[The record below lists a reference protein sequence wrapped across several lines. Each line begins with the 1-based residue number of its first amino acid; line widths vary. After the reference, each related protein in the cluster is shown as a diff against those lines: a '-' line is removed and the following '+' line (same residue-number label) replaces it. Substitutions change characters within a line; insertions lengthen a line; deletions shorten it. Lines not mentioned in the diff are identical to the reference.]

1 MNVAKGVVAAV
12 LLLAATLPT
21 TTASAQEGN
30 CIVISGIGAVSS
42 GPDCSLESGSG
53 STVMITLQGS
63 IDIVT
68 HDLANRA
75 IVSCWV
81 CEAGSCGTNS
91 AYGPSKTEWSLS
103 ATGSNRSLVDWVVP
117 FRFSD
122 YALSNP
128 TTSFPSLA
136 SYYCRLELEY
146 RPLGADAGNPGPP
159 TVPEVFANHPHARTE
174 QNSPLVVELQ
184 GTFPQA
190 VSTRRN
196 QP

>member
-1 MNVAKGVVAAV
+1 MYVAKGVVGAV

-21 TTASAQEGN
+21 PTASAQAGN
-30 CIVISGIGAVSS
+30 CILISGIGAVSS
-42 GPDCSLESGSG
+42 GPDCSLASGGG

-63 IDIVT
+63 IDVVT
-68 HDLANRA
+68 RDLANLA

-91 AYGPSKTEWSLS
+91 VYGPSKTEWNLP
-103 ATGSNRSLVDWVVP
+103 AAGNTRSLVDWVVP

-122 YALSNP
+122 YLPSNP
-128 TTSFPSLA
+128 QPFPSLA
-136 SYYCRLELEY
+136 SYYCRVELEN
-146 RPLGADAGNPGPP
+146 RPRGADGGIPGPP
-159 TVPEVFANHPHARTE
+159 TVPEAFATYLHARAE
-174 QNSPLVVELQ
+174 QNSQLVVELQ

-190 VSTRRN
+190 VSNRRN

>member
-1 MNVAKGVVAAV
+1 MNVAKGVVGAV

-21 TTASAQEGN
+21 TTASAQAGN
-30 CIVISGIGAVSS
+30 CILISGIGAVSS
-42 GPDCSLESGSG
+42 GQDCSLESSSG

-68 HDLANRA
+68 RDLANLA

-91 AYGPSKTEWSLS
+91 AYGPSKTEWSLP
-103 ATGSNRSLVDWVVP
+103 ATGSTRSVVDWVVP

-122 YALSNP
+122 YMPSNP
-128 TTSFPSLA
+128 QPFPSLA

-146 RPLGADAGNPGPP
+146 RPRGADTGNPGPP
-159 TVPEVFANHPHARTE
+159 TVPEVFATYLHARTE
-174 QNSPLVVELQ
+174 QNSQLVAELQ

-190 VSTRRN
+190 VSNRRS